1 MTDHANATPA
11 PAASAPRQAARA
23 DAILRVLA
31 ILTLIGVGAQFL
43 LAGAGA
49 FGESFDLHVV
59 LGRALGWWTLLLLVA
74 VLAARAGRADIVL
87 AVALV
92 VLALPGQF
100 LLTALGQQVSG
111 WFGTLHVV
119 NGVVIGALAH
129 RLLQVASRRQR
140 LRQQQG

>member
-11 PAASAPRQAARA
+11 PATSAARQGARA
-23 DAILRVLA
+23 DAILRLLA
-31 ILTLIGVGAQFL
+31 IITLIGVGAQFL

-59 LGRALGWWTLLLLVA
+59 LGRALGWWTLLLLVV
-74 VLAARAGRADIVL
+74 VLAARASRADIVI
-87 AVALV
+87 AVMLV

-100 LLTALGQQVSG
+100 LLTGLGQQVSG
-111 WFGTLHVV
+111 WFGALHVV
-119 NGVVIGALAH
+119 NGVVIGVLAQ
-129 RLLQVASRRQR
+129 RLLVGASRRQR

>member
-1 MTDHANATPA
+1 MTRSSQPHPA
-11 PAASAPRQAARA
+11 PAATTPRQGARA

-31 ILTLIGVGAQFL
+31 VITLIAIGAQLL

-49 FGESFDLHVV
+49 FGEGFDPHVV

-74 VLAARAGRADIVL
+74 VLAARAGRADIVT
-87 AVALV
+87 AVVLV

-119 NGVVIGALAH
+119 NGVVLGTLAH
-129 RLLQVASRRQR
+129 RLLQGANRRQR
-140 LRQQQG
+140 LHQQQG

>member
-1 MTDHANATPA
+1 VTGHADATPA
-11 PAASAPRQAARA
+11 PAPSAPRQAARA

-31 ILTLIGVGAQFL
+31 IITLIGVSAQFL

-49 FGESFDLHVV
+49 FGAGFGLHVV

-74 VLAARAGRADIVL
+74 VLAARANRADIVI

-92 VLALPGQF
+92 VLALPGQS

-111 WFGTLHVV
+111 WFGTLHVI
-119 NGVVIGALAH
+119 NGVVIGALTQ
-129 RLLQVASRRQR
+129 RLLQGASRRQR
-140 LRQQQG
+140 LRRQRG